1 MKISTKIAAGYGILI
16 GLIFAVL
23 FYEVTRIQQ
32 MEAINRNLSQ
42 INFRAATLSLQ
53 LLRDLDQVEE
63 FTRKYYA
70 TGGDPGYGA
79 QTDEMRKAFSQAL
92 RELGALR
99 LSPKEA
105 GEIQQLNLLWDR
117 VLQTSRP
124 RPGAGEAEVGVA
136 LGVQIDLLGRVR
148 NQIQG
153 LIRTTRETI
162 EMRVEDLAAEGR
174 SAARISLVAAVAA
187 LLVSIVVSLS
197 IVRSISKPLA
207 RLTEGTRAVAAGQF
221 NYRLD
226 DSGEDELAQLAGAFN
241 SMTGRLNELDEL
253 KKDFVSHVSHELKG
267 PLASVRESII
277 LILEKGPLTDRQRQL
292 LELNLQS
299 CKRLASL
306 IDNLLDISRIEAGV
320 IEYEMRPHD
329 AAALVATAAAEFE
342 PQVQAPHRVEL
353 KLPGDSVAV
362 ECDGDR
368 IVQVAGNLLGNALK
382 YAPGAS
388 IRVAVTR
395 TTELPK
401 GVPDSWRSKLS
412 VSGKGQGFALISVAD
427 SGPGVPSS
435 EKERI
440 FEKFHRMKG
449 SRKAAGAGL
458 GLAIS
463 RAIVEAHSGAI
474 WVEDN
479 PGGGSVFQVLL
490 PAGGR

>member
-23 FYEVTRIQQ
+23 FYEVSRIQQ
-32 MEAINRNLSQ
+32 MEAINRSLSQ

-70 TGGDPGYGA
+70 TGGDAGYGT
-79 QTDEMRKAFSQAL
+79 QTDEMRKAFSQGL
-92 RELGALR
+92 RELGALQ

-105 GEIQQLNLLWDR
+105 GEIRQLNLLWDR
-117 VLQTSRP
+117 VLHTSRP
-124 RPGAGEAEVGVA
+124 RPGAGEGEVGVA
-136 LGVQIDLLGRVR
+136 LNVQTELLDRVR
-148 NQIQG
+148 DQLRE

-162 EMRVEDLAAEGR
+162 EQRVEELAAEGR
-174 SAARISLVAAVAA
+174 SAARISLIAAVAV

-207 RLTEGTRAVAAGQF
+207 RLTDGTREVAAGRF

-267 PLASVRESII
+267 PLASVRESIT

-320 IEYEMRPHD
+320 IEYEMGPHD
-329 AAALVATAAAEFE
+329 VAALVTSTTNEFE
-342 PQVQAPHRVEL
+342 VQVPGPDRLQVH
-353 KLPGDSVAV
+353 LPADPVV
-362 ECDGDR
+362 LECDGDR
-368 IVQVAGNLLGNALK
+368 IVQVVGNLLGNALK
-382 YAPGAS
+382 YAPGKP
-388 IRVAVTR
+388 IGVAVTR
-395 TTELPK
+395 VTELP
-401 GVPDSWRSKLS
+401 GSVPDSWRSKLPTGRS
-412 VSGKGQGFALISVAD
+412 FALISVKD

-449 SRKAAGAGL
+449 TRKAAGAGL

-463 RAIVEAHSGAI
+463 RAIVEAHHGAI

-479 PGGGSVFQVLL
+479 SSGGSIFQVLL
-490 PAGGR
+490 PAAGR